1 MVSLSPTSPPRPNL
15 SSTPVGRSRSPRQ
28 HQQQVNRA
36 RSRSPL
42 RRPIPSSPTAP
53 GRYRRPTT
61 SNLPS
66 ASLTLYNKV
75 RRKYLDRR
83 DGASIK
89 DIKAAEGISYR
100 TYSRKRPIA
109 ERQITDPS
117 RFQTVLTRCLTGQDS
132 TRLNQYFLGQ
142 NCQQVLDRPD
152 MKLKRRTASTEGK
165 II

>member
-1 MVSLSPTSPPRPNL
+1 MELWQTKKALVHYRARHLIIVYRS
-15 SSTPVGRSRSPRQ
+15 VGRSRSPQQ
-28 HQQQVNRA
+28 HQQQLNRA

-42 RRPIPSSPTAP
+42 RRPIPTSPTAP

-89 DIKAAEGISYR
+89 DIMAAEGISYR
-100 TYSRKRPIA
+100 TYARKRPIA
-109 ERQITDPS
+109 ELQIIDPS
-117 RFQTVLTRCLTGQDS
+117 SLPIVR
-132 TRLNQYFLGQ
+132 
-142 NCQQVLDRPD
+142 
-152 MKLKRRTASTEGK
+152 
-165 II
+165 